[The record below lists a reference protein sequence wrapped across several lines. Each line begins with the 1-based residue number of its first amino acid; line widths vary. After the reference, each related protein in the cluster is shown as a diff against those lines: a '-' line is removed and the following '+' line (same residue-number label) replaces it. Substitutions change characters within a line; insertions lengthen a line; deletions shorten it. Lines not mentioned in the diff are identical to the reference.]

1 MQKTELKK
9 MGSIQQMAYVRNIE
23 FKEGRACGM
32 KAIQVKSGN
41 IQFTAA
47 QDKCLDIVEL
57 SYKGRT
63 LNFLSKPGLQ
73 NRQHYD
79 SSGFEAQRSIMGGL
93 FFTCGTDNVGT
104 PEPEANPPLPMHG
117 SLRSTPAEHV
127 CTDAYW
133 ADTEY
138 HIRISGEMRQAQLF
152 GENVVLRRTIE
163 TVLGSNVIHIHD
175 EFENQ
180 SYEEVPFMLLYHCN
194 AGYPLLDKGTVIDIP
209 TDQTVLR
216 GEDSQTS
223 LNWRE
228 MEEPEDGKPEEV
240 FFHQVQA
247 DEKGDTYAAVINKDL
262 GLGLKVHFNKNQ
274 LPNLTQ
280 WKSAASGD
288 YALGLEPCNC
298 RVNGQSWEKKN
309 NTLMTLKSGEK
320 KAVDLKFEIIE
331 L

>member
-1 MQKTELKK
+1 MQKSELKK
-9 MGSIQQMAYVRNIE
+9 VGSIQQMAYVRNME
-23 FKEGRACGM
+23 YKEGRACGM
-32 KAIQVKSGN
+32 KAFQVKSGD

-47 QDKCLDIVEL
+47 QDKCLDIVEF

-104 PEPEANPPLPMHG
+104 PEVEAHHPLPMHG

-127 CTDAYW
+127 CGDAYW
-133 ADTEY
+133 VGDEY
-138 HIRISGEMRQAQLF
+138 HLRISGEMRQAQLF
-152 GENVVLRRTIE
+152 GGNVVLRRTIE
-163 TVLGSNVIHIHD
+163 TVLGSNTIHIRD
-175 EFENQ
+175 EFENE

-194 AGYPLLDKGTVIDIP
+194 AGYPLLDEGAVIDIP
-209 TDQTVLR
+209 AVETVLR
-216 GEDSQTS
+216 GEDTQTS

-228 MEEPEDGKPEEV
+228 MEAPEDGKPEEV

-247 DEKGDTYAAVINKDL
+247 DENGDTYATVINKEL
-262 GLGLKVHFNKNQ
+262 GLGLKVHYNKNQ

-298 RVNGQSWEKKN
+298 RVSGQTWEKEN
-309 NTLMTLKSGEK
+309 HTLKTLKGGEK
-320 KAVDLKFEIIE
+320 KVVELKFEVIE

>member
-1 MQKTELKK
+1 MQKSELKK
-9 MGSIQQMAYVRNIE
+9 VGSIQQMAYVRNME
-23 FKEGRACGM
+23 YKEGRACGM
-32 KAIQVKSGN
+32 KAFQVKSGD

-47 QDKCLDIVEL
+47 QDKCLDIVEF

-104 PEPEANPPLPMHG
+104 PEVEAHHPLPMHG

-127 CTDAYW
+127 CGDAYW
-133 ADTEY
+133 VGDEY
-138 HIRISGEMRQAQLF
+138 HLRISGEMRQAQLF
-152 GENVVLRRTIE
+152 GGNVVLRRTIE
-163 TVLGSNVIHIHD
+163 TVLGSNTIRIRD
-175 EFENQ
+175 EFENE

-194 AGYPLLDKGTVIDIP
+194 AGYPLLDEGAVIDIP
-209 TDQTVLR
+209 AVETVLR
-216 GEDSQTS
+216 GEDTQTS

-228 MEEPEDGKPEEV
+228 MEAPEDGKPEEV

-247 DEKGDTYAAVINKDL
+247 DENGDTYAAVINKEL
-262 GLGLKVHFNKNQ
+262 GLGLKVHYNNNQ
-274 LPNLTQ
+274 LPNMTQ

-298 RVNGQSWEKKN
+298 RVNGQTWEKEN
-309 NTLMTLKSGEK
+309 HTLKTLKSGEK
-320 KAVDLKFEIIE
+320 KVVELKFEVIE

>member
-1 MQKTELKK
+1 MQKSELKK
-9 MGSIQQMAYVRNIE
+9 MGSIQQMAYVRNME

-32 KAIQVKSGN
+32 KAFQVKSGDL
-41 IQFTAA
+41 QFTAA

-79 SSGFEAQRSIMGGL
+79 SSGFDAQRSIMGGL

-104 PEPEANPPLPMHG
+104 PEVEPHHSLPMHG

-127 CTDAYW
+127 CGDAFW
-133 ADTEY
+133 VGEEY

-163 TVLGSNVIHIHD
+163 TVLGSNVISIQD
-175 EFENQ
+175 EFENE

-194 AGYPLLDKGTVIDIP
+194 AGYPLLDQHAVIDIP
-209 TDQTVLR
+209 AEQTVLR

-228 MEEPEDGKPEEV
+228 MEAPKDGKPEEV

-247 DEKGDTYAAVINKDL
+247 DNKGNTYAAVINKEL
-262 GLGLKVHFNKNQ
+262 GLGLKVHYNKNQ

-280 WKSAASGD
+280 WKSEASGD

-298 RVNGQSWEKKN
+298 RVNGQTWEKEN
-309 NTLMTLKSGEK
+309 HTLMTLKSGEK
-320 KAVDLKFEIIE
+320 KTVELKFEILE
-331 L
+331 V

>member
-1 MQKTELKK
+1 MQRSELKK
-9 MGSIQQMAYVRNIE
+9 MGSIQQMAYVRNME

-32 KAIQVKSGN
+32 KAFQVKSGDL
-41 IQFTAA
+41 QFTAA

-57 SYKGRT
+57 AYKGRT

-79 SSGFEAQRSIMGGL
+79 SSGFDAQRSIMGGL

-104 PEPEANPPLPMHG
+104 PEVEPHHPLPMHG

-127 CTDAYW
+127 CGDAFW
-133 ADTEY
+133 VGEEY

-163 TVLGSNVIHIHD
+163 TVLGSNVISIQD
-175 EFENQ
+175 EFENE

-194 AGYPLLDKGTVIDIP
+194 AGYPLLDQHAVIDIP
-209 TDQTVLR
+209 AEQTVLR

-228 MEEPEDGKPEEV
+228 MEAPKDGKPEEV

-247 DEKGDTYAAVINKDL
+247 DNKGNTYAAVINKEL
-262 GLGLKVHFNKNQ
+262 GLGLKVHYNKNQ

-280 WKSAASGD
+280 WKSEASGD

-298 RVNGQSWEKKN
+298 RVNGQTWEKEN
-309 NTLMTLKSGEK
+309 HTLMTLKSGEK
-320 KAVDLKFEIIE
+320 KTVELKFEILE
-331 L
+331 V